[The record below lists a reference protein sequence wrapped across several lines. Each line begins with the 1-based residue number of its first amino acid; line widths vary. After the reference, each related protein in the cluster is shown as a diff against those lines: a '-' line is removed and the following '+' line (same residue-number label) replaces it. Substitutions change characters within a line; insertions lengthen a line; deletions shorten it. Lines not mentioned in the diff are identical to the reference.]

1 MFKCLCSALLGFCLL
16 MASVCGMAAEI
27 SNRERARVTEL
38 WEPVPPVVNPGG
50 SGVAPSDA
58 LVLFDGDDLGHWQS
72 VKGGDAAWS
81 VKDGAATVVPGKGDI
96 KTRQSFSDIQLHI
109 EWRTP
114 ADISG
119 KGQGRGNSGVF
130 LMDRYEVQILDSFDN
145 QTYANGQAGSVYKQ
159 HIPLV
164 NASRAPGEW
173 QSYDIIFVAPRF
185 SDNGRIAEPARV
197 TVLHNGVLIQN
208 NVSLQGVTTFI
219 GTPSYKAHGA
229 APIRLQDHRNT
240 VSYRNIWVRRLSI
253 APPDD

>member
-1 MFKCLCSALLGFCLL
+1 VAT
-16 MASVCGMAAEI
+16 AI
-27 SNRERARVTEL
+27 VTL
-38 WEPVPPVVNPGG
+38 
-50 SGVAPSDA
+50 
-58 LVLFDGDDLGHWQS
+58 
-72 VKGGDAAWS
+72 
-81 VKDGAATVVPGKGDI
+81 VPGSADI
-96 KTRQSFSDIQLHI
+96 KTRHSFTDVQLHV

-114 ADISG
+114 AEISG
-119 KGQGRGNSGVF
+119 QGQGRGNSGVI
-130 LMDRYEVQILDSFDN
+130 LMERYEIQVLDSFDN

-208 NVSLQGVTTFI
+208 NVSIQGTAVFV

-229 APIRLQDHRNT
+229 APIRLQEHRNP
-240 VSYRNIWVRRLSI
+240 VSFRNIWVRQL
-253 APPDD
+253 

>member
-1 MFKCLCSALLGFCLL
+1 
-16 MASVCGMAAEI
+16 MAAEI

-38 WEPVPPVVNPGG
+38 WEPVPPVVTPGE
-50 SGVAPSDA
+50 SAAAPSDA
-58 LVLFDGDDLGHWQS
+58 LVLFDGDNLDQWQAEQ
-72 VKGGDAAWS
+72 GGDAAWK
-81 VKDGAATVVPGKGDI
+81 VENGIVTVVPGTGAI
-96 KTRQSFSDIQLHI
+96 KTRQSFTDVQLHI

-114 ADISG
+114 AEISG
-119 KGQGRGNSGVF
+119 QGQGRGNSGVI
-130 LMDRYEVQILDSFDN
+130 LMERYEIQVLDSFDN

-208 NVSLQGVTTFI
+208 NVSIQGTAVFV

-229 APIRLQDHRNT
+229 APIRLQEHRNP
-240 VSYRNIWVRRLSI
+240 VSFRNIWVRQL
-253 APPDD
+253 